1 MVTAQK
7 PFNQSIFVTK
17 NPGLPLGNNYQRGT
31 TSDNDRMIP
40 PDAQRQFAKQ
50 MNATTISVNAS
61 HVSYVSHPDEIA
73 KLIIDAAKGSTLE

>member
-7 PFNQSIFVTK
+7 PFNQSIFVEK
-17 NPGLPLGNNYQRGT
+17 SGPPAWKRLPAWYQI
-31 TSDNDRMIP
+31 SDNDRMIP

-73 KLIIDAAKGSTLE
+73 KLIIDAAKGSTR